1 MKWQYVMIG
10 LMSGLLGG
18 GPAVVSQAATAPQ
31 ETWTVY
37 YQVENPT
44 AKEAAQ
50 KHVQL
55 GPYTEKV
62 PQGTR
67 PQASDW
73 GWEATHQA
81 DWNEAAKTVTWK
93 YVTNG
98 AVLVNYHYVYEDGK
112 REPQKAFA
120 DVQLGSV
127 VKIPPLPGYRLKNP
141 QDEYQRA
148 TKQKNDWFIPVISE
162 NAPVTPPQPS
172 EPSQPVVT
180 PQHPAPQPPVT
191 VPQQPSTP
199 PATPHPALPGT
210 SGGGVATPSTPPA
223 TAQPT
228 PPGPASSAAAKP
240 GKPQP
245 LGTPRPQPFPALTH
259 PIWSATAPST
269 SGVTHHVSLERP
281 LLTTPIKSSLAD
293 HPTKLAGAHKRP
305 VTLPVAYAHE
315 PVASA
320 QSAARPTRS
329 AHPTKKAGPSAKS
342 HPRST
347 EHDATF
353 WDSPSLLT
361 AGDAAT
367 KETTSAKRLP
377 QTGEARQRLGW
388 WGSWGLLMGLVGWSF
403 RRFRRE

>member
-37 YQVENPT
+37 YRVENPT
-44 AKEAAQ
+44 ATEAAQ

-55 GPYTEKV
+55 GPYAETV

-67 PQASDW
+67 PQASDL

-81 DWNEAAKTVTWK
+81 NWDEAAKTVTWK
-93 YVTNG
+93 YVTDNP
-98 AVLVNYHYVYEDGK
+98 VSINYRFTFEDK
-112 REPQKAFA
+112 TSTQILAPK
-120 DVQLGSV
+120 DIQLGTLAQ
-127 VKIPPLPGYRLKNP
+127 IAPPQGYRFKNP
-141 QDEYQRA
+141 QDAQHLA
-148 TKQKNDWFIPVISE
+148 TCLKNYWVIPVISE
-162 NAPVTPPQPS
+162 NAPVTLPQTPAS
-172 EPSQPVVT
+172 KPA

-191 VPQQPSTP
+191 VPQQPGTP
-199 PATPHPALPGT
+199 SVAPLPALPGT
-210 SGGGVATPSTPPA
+210 SSGGAATPSTPPA

-228 PPGPASSAAAKP
+228 PGPASNAAVKP

-259 PIWSATAPST
+259 PIWSVTTPSA
-269 SGVTHHVSLERP
+269 SGATHHASRERP
-281 LLTTPIKSSLAD
+281 SVTTPIKSSLAD
-293 HPTKLAGAHKRP
+293 QPAKSVGSYKRP
-305 VTLPVAYAHE
+305 VTLPAYAHV
-315 PVASA
+315 PVAST
-320 QSAARPTRS
+320 QSTARPTQS
-329 AHPTKKAGPSAKS
+329 VHPTKKTGSSAKP

-367 KETTSAKRLP
+367 KDAASTKRLP

-388 WGSWGLLMGLVGWSF
+388 WGSWGLLMGLVGWRF

>member
-18 GPAVVSQAATAPQ
+18 GPAVVSQAATASQ

-55 GPYTEKV
+55 GPYTETV

-67 PQASDW
+67 PQASDL

-81 DWNEAAKTVTWK
+81 DWDEAAKTVTWK

-127 VKIPPLPGYRLKNP
+127 VKIPSLPGYRLKNP

-180 PQHPAPQPPVT
+180 PQHPSSQPPVT
-191 VPQQPSTP
+191 VPQQPDTP
-199 PATPHPALPGT
+199 PVTSHSALPGT
-210 SGGGVATPSTPPA
+210 SDGGVATPSTPPA
-223 TAQPT
+223 TVQPT
-228 PPGPASSAAAKP
+228 PPGPTSSAVAKP
-240 GKPQP
+240 GKPQS
-245 LGTPRPQPFPALTH
+245 FPTLTH
-259 PIWSATAPST
+259 PIWSSTAPSA
-269 SGVTHHVSLERP
+269 SGVTHHASLEHP
-281 LLTTPIKSSLAD
+281 YPSLMTPIKSSLAD
-293 HPTKLAGAHKRP
+293 QPIKSAGLHKRP

-320 QSAARPTRS
+320 QLTARPTQS
-329 AHPTKKAGPSAKS
+329 AHPTKKTGHAAKP
-342 HPRST
+342 HPWSS

-361 AGDAAT
+361 ASDAAT

>member
-18 GPAVVSQAATAPQ
+18 GPAVVSQAATASQ

-37 YQVENPT
+37 YHMKNLD
-44 AKEAAQ
+44 AKISEQ
-50 KHVQL
+50 QYMLV
-55 GPYTEKV
+55 GPYTETV
-62 PQGTR
+62 PQGQR
-67 PQASDW
+67 PKSTDL
-73 GWEATHQA
+73 GWDEAENATW
-81 DWNEAAKTVTWK
+81 DEKSKTVTWR
-93 YVTNG
+93 YMT
-98 AVLVNYHYVYEDGK
+98 A
-112 REPQKAFA
+112 
-120 DVQLGSV
+120 GSV
-127 VKIPPLPGYRLKNP
+127 LANYQYIYQDGTRSKNFAIPEVKLGTTVRIASPEGYQLKNP
-141 QDEYQRA
+141 QDEYQLVKKHRN
-148 TKQKNDWFIPVISE
+148 KWFIPVISE

-180 PQHPAPQPPVT
+180 PQHPTPQPPVT

-199 PATPHPALPGT
+199 PATPHLALPGT
-210 SGGGVATPSTPPA
+210 AGTPSTPPA

-228 PPGPASSAAAKP
+228 PSGPASSAAAKP

-259 PIWSATAPST
+259 PIWSATAPNT

-281 LLTTPIKSSLAD
+281 LLMTPIKSSLAD
-293 HPTKLAGAHKRP
+293 HPTKSARAHKRP
-305 VTLPVAYAHE
+305 VTVPVAYAHE

-320 QSAARPTRS
+320 QSATRPTRS
-329 AHPTKKAGPSAKS
+329 AHPTKKTVPSAKS

>member
-18 GPAVVSQAATAPQ
+18 GPAVVSQAATATQ

-55 GPYTEKV
+55 GPYTETV

-67 PQASDW
+67 PQASDL

-81 DWNEAAKTVTWK
+81 DWDEVAKTVTWK
-93 YVTNG
+93 YVTNNP
-98 AVLVNYHYVYEDGK
+98 VSINYRFTFEDK
-112 REPQKAFA
+112 TTTEILAPK
-120 DVQLGSV
+120 DVQLGTLAQ
-127 VKIPPLPGYRLKNP
+127 IAQPRGYRFKNP
-141 QDEYQRA
+141 QDAKHLA
-148 TKQKNDWFIPVISE
+148 TRLKNYWVIPVISE

-199 PATPHPALPGT
+199 PATPHPALPGI

-245 LGTPRPQPFPALTH
+245 FPALTH
-259 PIWSATAPST
+259 PIWSATAPNT

-293 HPTKLAGAHKRP
+293 HPTKSAGAHKRP

-329 AHPTKKAGPSAKS
+329 AHPTKKTGSSAKP

-377 QTGEARQRLGW
+377 QTGEARQHLGW